1 MDKIPSMTYLLVST
15 LDKSCRDFLSKES
28 VEGYSVVDWYES
40 GADEFMKET
49 GLSPSSFPALAVEL
63 PQTGGLEA
71 SWKLIDN
78 FDSLASANKIVD
90 DLILEREKAGAELP
104 PLPLKPDYLKF
115 LYLLSVDTTFP
126 LEVLPYL
133 ALWAA
138 NPADLMNDQKRYLF
152 WSKMTGVNKSYFV
165 TDALI
170 ASIQAYAKACNV
182 LLSPPEVN
190 P

>member
-1 MDKIPSMTYLLVST
+1 MQYLLVST
-15 LDKSCRDFLSKES
+15 LDKSCREFLEREDVSSLE
-28 VEGYSVVDWYES
+28 VIDWYSSE
-40 GADEFMKET
+40 GAQLAFMSET
-49 GLSPSSFPALAVEL
+49 GLSPSSFPAYALEL

-71 SWKLIDN
+71 EWVLIDN
-78 FDSLASANKIVD
+78 FTLLVEAGTIANQMIAD
-90 DLILEREKAGAELP
+90 REIKGEKLP
-104 PLPLKPDYLKF
+104 PIPPKPDYMKF
-115 LYLLSVDTTFP
+115 LYLLSNDSTFP

-152 WSKMTGVNKSYFV
+152 WSKMTGANKSYFV

-170 ASIQAYAKACNV
+170 ASIQAYAVVCNV
-182 LLSPPEVN
+182 LLTPPEVN

>member
-1 MDKIPSMTYLLVST
+1 MQYLLVST
-15 LDKSCRDFLSKES
+15 LDKSCREFLEREDVSSLE
-28 VEGYSVVDWYES
+28 VIDWYSSE
-40 GADEFMKET
+40 AAQLAFMAET
-49 GLSPSSFPALAVEL
+49 GLSPSSFPALGTEL

-71 SWKLIDN
+71 KWVLVSN
-78 FDSLASANKIVD
+78 FDSLATANKIVD
-90 DLILEREKAGAELP
+90 DLILEREQAGAELP
-104 PLPLKPDYLKF
+104 PIPPKPDYLKF

-170 ASIQAYAKACNV
+170 ASIQAYAEACNV

>member
-1 MDKIPSMTYLLVST
+1 MQYLLVST
-15 LDKSCRDFLSKES
+15 LDKACREFLANNDTSALQ
-28 VEGYSVVDWYES
+28 VVDWYAE
-40 GADEFMKET
+40 DVDHILKL
-49 GLSPSSFPALAVEL
+49 GLSPSSFPALGTEL

-71 SWKLIDN
+71 KWVLISD
-78 FDSLASANKIVD
+78 FDSLKEAEKTID

-104 PLPLKPDYLKF
+104 PIPPKPDYLKF

-170 ASIQAYAKACNV
+170 ASIQAYAEACNV

>member
-1 MDKIPSMTYLLVST
+1 MQYLLVST
-15 LDKSCRDFLSKES
+15 LDKSCREFLVNNDVSALS
-28 VEGYSVVDWYES
+28 VIDWY
-40 GADEFMKET
+40 KEDVSHIIKL
-49 GLSPSSFPALAVEL
+49 GLSPSSFPALGTEL

-71 SWKLIDN
+71 KWVLISN
-78 FDSLASANKIVD
+78 FDSLATANQVVD
-90 DLILEREKAGAELP
+90 NLILEREKAGAELP
-104 PLPLKPDYLKF
+104 PIPPKPDYLKF

-170 ASIQAYAKACNV
+170 ASIQAYAEACNV
-182 LLSPPEVN
+182 LLTPPEVN

>member
-1 MDKIPSMTYLLVST
+1 MTYLLVST
-15 LDKSCRDFLSKES
+15 LDKACRDFLSKES
-28 VEGYSVVDWYES
+28 TSSYQVIDWYKG
-40 GADEFMKET
+40 GAEDFMKET
-49 GLSPSSFPALAVEL
+49 GLSPSSFPAIAVEL

-71 SWKLIDN
+71 KWVLVDS
-78 FDSLASANKIVD
+78 FDSLAAANKVVD

-104 PLPLKPDYLKF
+104 PIPPKPDYLKF
-115 LYLLSVDTTFP
+115 LYLLSIDTTFP

-170 ASIQAYAKACNV
+170 ASIQAYAGACNV

>member
-1 MDKIPSMTYLLVST
+1 MQYLLVST
-15 LDKSCRDFLSKES
+15 LDKACRQFLEREDVSSLE
-28 VEGYSVVDWYES
+28 VIDWYSSE
-40 GADEFMKET
+40 GAQLAFMAET

-71 SWKLIDN
+71 AWKLIDG
-78 FDSLASANKIVD
+78 FDSLKEANKIVD
-90 DLILEREKAGAELP
+90 DLIKEREKAGAELP
-104 PLPLKPDYLKF
+104 PLPPKPDYLKF
-115 LYLLSVDTTFP
+115 LYLLSIDTTFP

-170 ASIQAYAKACNV
+170 ASIQAYAGACNV